1 MSLNDY
7 LNISKNIRT
16 GKDSIDSEM
25 LIGFYY
31 DIKESPIALH
41 LTEKRK

>member
-7 LNISKNIRT
+7 LNISKNIRA
-16 GKDSIDSEM
+16 GKESIDNET
-25 LIGFYY
+25 LIGIYY

-41 LTEKRK
+41 VIEK